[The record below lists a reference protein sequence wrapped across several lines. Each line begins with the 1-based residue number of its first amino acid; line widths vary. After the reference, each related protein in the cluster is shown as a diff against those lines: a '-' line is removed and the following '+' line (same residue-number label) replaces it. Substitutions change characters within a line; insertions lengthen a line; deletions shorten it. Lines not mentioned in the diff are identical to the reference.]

1 MEEYSDGKERKGK
14 KWETVKDIK
23 KKKKNTDGWSLG
35 QNSRH
40 RTINI
45 VEAKN

>member
-23 KKKKNTDGWSLG
+23 KKKKTLMDE
-35 QNSRH
+35 
-40 RTINI
+40 
-45 VEAKN
+45 V